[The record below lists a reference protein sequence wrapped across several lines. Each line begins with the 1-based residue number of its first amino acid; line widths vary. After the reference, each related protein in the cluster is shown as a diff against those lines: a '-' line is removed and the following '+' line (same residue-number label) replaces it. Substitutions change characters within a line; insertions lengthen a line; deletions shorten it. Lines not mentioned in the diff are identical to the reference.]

1 MDSSNINTKNLFK
14 YIMKYKYNI
23 IKDPN
28 IYDIL
33 TIRYDNKE
41 LKCKYLILFTLYKKQ
56 VMWADVNLYNDK
68 KNKEIVTWLKNYI
81 SDNEELNVELNVETM
96 SGKKIK
102 KTVKKIIDSNK
113 ELSRSFDTNALC
125 VITENYKE
133 YKQFYLITELI
144 NF

>member
-28 IYDIL
+28 IYNIL

-41 LKCKYLILFTLYKKQ
+41 LKCKFLILFTLYDKQ
-56 VMWADVNLYNDK
+56 IMWADANVYNDK
-68 KNKEIVTWLKNYI
+68 KNRNIVTWLKNNL
-81 SDNEELNVELNVETM
+81 SDSEEIDLEKL
-96 SGKKIK
+96 SDKKIK
-102 KTVKKIIDSNK
+102 KIVKKVIDSNK
-113 ELSRSFDTNALC
+113 ELSRSFDINALC